1 MSKSNHLDPDDR
13 DETVERALS
22 EALTPIPLEPS
33 RSEPLRG
40 RLLARATRARAA
52 GEGFIRVPLSQADW
66 QRMLPGVRVHRL
78 DPEQRAVMI
87 ELAPGASLPFHR
99 HHENE
104 ECVVLRGD
112 VRLGDIVVQPGDYHL
127 APADSRH
134 GRVTSHG
141 GALFYLRGT
150 PIGHPAEAL
159 RDLVTA
165 LVPGGGGSPRTIR
178 AGDGGWQPR
187 GDGVDA
193 RTLYRGADGRSAML
207 RIAPGTRFSGS
218 LPALGDEC
226 LLVQGDL
233 AVDDWSMQPGDYQ
246 RCAAGDSGHSELAS
260 RDGALLFVRTAGS
273 G

>member
-1 MSKSNHLDPDDR
+1 MSKSNPLDPEDR

-22 EALTPIPLEPS
+22 EALAPIPLDAS
-33 RSEPLRG
+33 RSASLRG
-40 RLLARATRARAA
+40 RLLARAARTREA
-52 GEGFIRVPLSQADW
+52 GEGFIRVVLSQADW
-66 QRMLPGVRVHRL
+66 QRMLPGVRVHQL
-78 DPEQRAVMI
+78 DPQRRAVMI

-112 VRLGDIVVQPGDYHL
+112 VRLGEIVVHPGDYHR

-134 GRVTSHG
+134 GRVSSRD

-165 LVPGGGGSPRTIR
+165 LVPGDGEPALTIR
-178 AGDGGWQPR
+178 AGDDGWQAR

-193 RTLYRGADGRSAML
+193 RTLYRGEDGRSEML
-207 RIAPGTRFSGS
+207 RIAPGTRLSGA

-233 AVDDWSMQPGDYQ
+233 GVDDWAMQPGDYQ
-246 RCAAGDSGHSELAS
+246 RSVGGGAGHSELAS
-260 RDGALLFVRTAGS
+260 RGGALLFVRAAH
-273 G
+273 